1 MSEAQTNQLDKQLE
15 WLIVETCQHPPGSLQ
30 RKSGLTKL
38 IQTITRS
45 GKLWSSQEPFY
56 EDALQQTWIY
66 LCRNLCEANTG
77 KKYDS
82 KQSQVITWLNNY
94 LKYRLLSFRGEK
106 QKRKAREVSSSLT
119 KDEKTIDMVQ
129 QLPAV
134 PETPP
139 IWEETFN
146 WVNNDPDG
154 ELSSIHIKNRP
165 DITCQVL
172 ILRRL
177 PPSTDWKTLET
188 EFNCSYSTLANFYK
202 RQCRPRLRQFART
215 QGYLE

>member
-1 MSEAQTNQLDKQLE
+1 MSEAQINQLDKQLE
-15 WLIVETCQHPPGSLQ
+15 WLIVETCQHPPSSLQ
-30 RKSGLTKL
+30 RKSSLTKL
-38 IQTITRS
+38 IQAIIGS
-45 GKLWSSQEPFY
+45 GKLWYSREPFY

-77 KKYDS
+77 RQYDPN
-82 KQSQVITWLNNY
+82 QSQVITWLNNY
-94 LKYRLLSFRGEK
+94 LKYRLLSFQGEK
-106 QKRKAREVSSSLT
+106 QQRKAREFSSSLN
-119 KDEKTIDMVQ
+119 KDEETIDLVQ
-129 QLPAV
+129 QLPAT

-139 IWEETFN
+139 IWEETLN
-146 WVNNDPDG
+146 WVKNDSDG

-177 PPSTDWKTLET
+177 PPPTDWKTLED

-202 RQCRPRLRQFART
+202 RQCRPRLRQFAFN

>member
-1 MSEAQTNQLDKQLE
+1 MSELQINQLDKQLE
-15 WLIVETCQHPPGSLQ
+15 WLIAETCQHPPSSLQ
-30 RKSGLTKL
+30 RKDNLTKL
-38 IQTITRS
+38 IQAIIKS
-45 GKLWSSQEPFY
+45 GKLWSSREPFY

-77 KKYDS
+77 RQYDPN
-82 KQSQVITWLNNY
+82 QSQVITWLNNY
-94 LKYRLLSFRGEK
+94 LKYRLLSFQGER
-106 QKRKAREVSSSLT
+106 QQRKAREFSSSFT
-119 KDEKTIDMVQ
+119 KDEETIDLVQ
-129 QLPAV
+129 QLPAT

-139 IWEETFN
+139 IWEETLN
-146 WVNNDPDG
+146 WVKNDSDG

-177 PPSTDWKTLET
+177 PPPTDWKTLED

-202 RQCRPRLRQFART
+202 RQCRPRLRQFAFN

>member
-1 MSEAQTNQLDKQLE
+1 MSEAQINQLDKKLE
-15 WLIVETCQHPPGSLQ
+15 WLIVETCQHPPSSLQ
-30 RKSGLTKL
+30 RKSSLTKL
-38 IQTITRS
+38 IQAIIGS
-45 GKLWSSQEPFY
+45 GKLWYSREPFY

-77 KKYDS
+77 RQYDPN
-82 KQSQVITWLNNY
+82 QSQVITWLNNY
-94 LKYRLLSFRGEK
+94 LKYRLLSFQGER
-106 QKRKAREVSSSLT
+106 QQQKAREFSSSLT
-119 KDEKTIDMVQ
+119 KDEETIDLVQ
-129 QLPAV
+129 QLPAT

-139 IWEETFN
+139 IWEETLN
-146 WVNNDPDG
+146 WVKNDSDG

-177 PPSTDWKTLET
+177 PPPTDWKTLED

-202 RQCRPRLRQFART
+202 RQCRPRLRQFAFN

>member
-1 MSEAQTNQLDKQLE
+1 MSEVQINQLDQQLAT
-15 WLIVETCQHPPGSLQ
+15 LIVETCQHPPGSLQ

-38 IQTITRS
+38 IQTITQS
-45 GKLWSSQEPFY
+45 GKLWSSRESFY

-77 KKYDS
+77 KQYDS
-82 KQSQVITWLNNY
+82 SKSQVITWLNTY
-94 LKYRLLSFRGEK
+94 LKYRLLSFQGER
-106 QKRKAREVSSSLT
+106 QKRKVRELSSSVT
-119 KDEKTIDMVQ
+119 KNAETIDIVE
-129 QLPAV
+129 QLPAT

-139 IWEETFN
+139 IWEETLN
-146 WVNNDPDG
+146 WVNKDPDG

-177 PPSTDWKTLET
+177 PPPTDWKTLED
-188 EFNCSYSTLANFYK
+188 ELNCSYSTLASFYQ
-202 RQCRPRLRQFART
+202 RQCRPRLRQFALT